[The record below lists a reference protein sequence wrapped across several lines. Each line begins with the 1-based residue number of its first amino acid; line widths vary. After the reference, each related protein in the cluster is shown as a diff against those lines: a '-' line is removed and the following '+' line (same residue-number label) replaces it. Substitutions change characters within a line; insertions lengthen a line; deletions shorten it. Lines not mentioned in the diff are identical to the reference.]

1 MFETDY
7 GLRKGLFTGKNTRF
21 PSWDFLINSHSQNPI
36 WDITWEKHKNSIMKI
51 YVWQLIEF
59 ERPNLKSLLGF
70 YHQKKKPI
78 SKIGNYWESKI
89 NYQSKIP
96 VLGTKVEN
104 LGVQW

>member
-36 WDITWEKHKNSIMKI
+36 WDITWEKHKNSMMKI

-59 ERPNLKSLLGF
+59 ERPNLESLLGF
-70 YHQKKKPI
+70 YHQKKRQFPK
-78 SKIGNYWESKI
+78 WETTGKA
-89 NYQSKIP
+89 K
-96 VLGTKVEN
+96 
-104 LGVQW
+104 